1 MQVGKDTL
9 QDLKNILSHSL
20 AVGKEKYFE
29 DATLRDMMRILKS
42 HVHLETKA
50 ALLLILLKKRR
61 NEKQSAQSQLAEVCQ
76 KLDPKTRN
84 SLLALA
90 SSPVYGIT
98 LQKCNEI
105 EIQSGERGMKVL
117 SNFKDEL
124 MKYASTPVN
133 REIIQLT
140 LLKAWRALQM
150 PVSNSNHEKLLS
162 FLANFSLDH
171 IETTCNQLPLT
182 ADRKNCRETLT
193 FLKLNIYK
201 L

>member
-1 MQVGKDTL
+1 MVVGKV
-9 QDLKNILSHSL
+9 QD
-20 AVGKEKYFE
+20 FE
-29 DATLRDMMRILKS
+29 DATLHDMMRILKS
-42 HVHLETKA
+42 HVHLEPRA
-50 ALLLILLKKRR
+50 ALLLILLKKQR
-61 NEKQSAQSQLAEVCQ
+61 NENQSAQSQLAEVCQ

-105 EIQSGERGMKVL
+105 EIQSGEIGMKVR
-117 SNFKDEL
+117 NFKDKL

-171 IETTCNQLPLT
+171 IETTCNQLPLP